1 MLTDEAKKDIVAKL
15 DKLEKE
21 EEPVAAEKIEKKVVK
36 DDSTTE
42 DETVE
47 PKADDAEDKTKKPSG
62 DDGKSSNLVKRLNK
76 KHRQFMEEKE
86 GRDADR
92 EDFEKRI
99 AELEQKLEGAGSQ
112 EEAMEIDESSQKYL
126 EDLIEKIY
134 EKKHSSNKQKE
145 EKQNLE
151 RVYTGKINKFREQL
165 IKTYSEHFD
174 YETNSFDDWGE
185 EKLTPLALEFQKS
198 PDYWLKYI
206 DAKGIESAVR
216 AAMFEEE
223 EQDPKKKDKID
234 KLLAKEELA
243 STVKGVN
250 KSGKPA
256 VDKEK
261 LKTRQGFRDNLGNIL
276 DKIM

>member
-21 EEPVAAEKIEKKVVK
+21 SDATEQIEEKDVK

-42 DETVE
+42 DTVE

-92 EDFEKRI
+92 EGFEKRI
-99 AELEQKLEGAGSQ
+99 AELEQKLEGAGTK

-126 EDLIEKIY
+126 EDLVEKIY

-174 YETNSFDDWGE
+174 YDTNSFDDWGE

-206 DAKGIESAVR
+206 DAKGIESAVK

-223 EQDPKKKDKID
+223 EQEPKKKDKID

-250 KSGKPA
+250 KSGNPA
-256 VDKEK
+256 VDKDK